1 MVARVKLA
9 QKQEGGGLYFPPP
22 KGVICIPSGCTL
34 LDCVL
39 GGGYALGRVVNIVG
53 DKAVGKTLLAIEACA
68 NFARKYPKGKIF
80 YREAEAAFDVDYAA
94 NLGLPEERVD
104 FGKEGI
110 ETQWQTVEDIF
121 EDLEVQLT
129 KLEKSGGAGL
139 YIIDSLDA
147 LSSRAE
153 LLRKVD
159 QGSYGQEKPK
169 LLSRLFRQY
178 SRRIKATNLC
188 IIVISQ
194 IRDKIG
200 ITFGE
205 KYSRTGGHALDFY
218 ASQIVWLSHIKTLTR
233 EIRGVKRATGVQIKA
248 KCKKNKVGLPFR
260 ECYFE
265 ITFGYGIQ
273 DAEASVDWLEEV
285 KALDRLG
292 MKASEVDAFLARMT
306 KLTGEELLASRRLLS
321 EAVIAAWQEVEGR
334 FAPKQRKYG

>member
-1 MVARVKLA
+1 MVARIKRVKA
-9 QKQEGGGLYFPPP
+9 DAGGGLYFPPP
-22 KGVICIPSGCTL
+22 KGVVCIPSGCTL
-34 LDCVL
+34 LDCVF

-68 NFARKYPKGKIF
+68 NFAQKYPKGKIF
-80 YREAEAAFDVDYAA
+80 YREAEAAFDPDYAET
-94 NLGLPEERVD
+94 LGLPLDQVD

-110 ETQWQTVEDIF
+110 DTQWETVEDIF
-121 EDLEVQLT
+121 EDLEVQLS

-153 LLRKVD
+153 MKRKVD
-159 QGSYGQEKPK
+159 EGSYGQEKPK

-178 SRRIKATNLC
+178 ARRIKATKMC

-200 ITFGE
+200 VTFGE

-218 ASQIVWLSHIKTLTR
+218 ASQIVWLSHLKILYR
-233 EIRGVKRATGVQIKA
+233 EIKGVRRATGVQIKA
-248 KCKKNKVGLPFR
+248 KCKKNKVSNPFG
-260 ECYFE
+260 ECVFE

-273 DAEASVDWLEEV
+273 DAEASVDWLIEV

-292 MKASEVDAFLARMT
+292 IKEAEADKFLASMT
-306 KLTGEELLASRRLLS
+306 RLTGEELLAARRRLS
-321 EAVIAAWQEVEGR
+321 EAVIAAWQEVDRG
-334 FAPKQRKYG
+334 FAPKQRKYV